1 MGSSTPKGPQ
11 LIINPLKTVK
21 YIHLFTVKFGCLSTH
36 PNKKLL
42 TCPPPGPPAFPLGAG
57 AKTRRKSWGCVS
69 FLFPRVPGRLL
80 GPRTFLPS
88 TRGRGVCYETLCP
101 EWLRAGSIAM

>member
-42 TCPPPGPPAFPLGAG
+42 TCPPPGPPAFPRVLGRRRGGNRG
-57 AKTRRKSWGCVS
+57 AA
-69 FLFPRVPGRLL
+69 FLSYFPA
-80 GPRTFLPS
+80 
-88 TRGRGVCYETLCP
+88 CP
-101 EWLRAGSIAM
+101 AASSALARFFPALEAAGSVMKPCAPSG